1 MALQD
6 ELQELLKN
14 YKKKTFK
21 EICEEA
27 ELNPQSVHHM
37 FKRQSVRCDVAE
49 KLLAVIGKDIIIMN
63 KNWKIIP

>member
-27 ELNPQSVHHM
+27 ELNP
-37 FKRQSVRCDVAE
+37 
-49 KLLAVIGKDIIIMN
+49 
-63 KNWKIIP
+63 